1 VKSGRRNVSNRRHD
15 WAGTMI
21 DLFRVIFRF
30 SPLAFR
36 FSFCLTLSLLPPFAH
51 SLQAQGRQEGIGPAS
66 RFYPVRD
73 FQQEMVVY
81 DEMFKAYVP
90 FIDEQHANER
100 AISAFVDLES
110 NRRYKLLV
118 QSKTD
123 GFLFVDAALRRK
135 CPAGQWLVFDI
146 DSLYQVYRK
155 PQLFITLYGPA
166 VLNNWQLVIGHMR
179 TNSQQTIRL
188 NDNLLSVQPRQLTGF
203 TNFFSLGLLLLLAS
217 HAFLYTFFRRGF
229 QTYYNPV
236 NLARL
241 DPPDE
246 SFLISRP
253 LGRTSM
259 AFTVNL
265 SLCLA
270 FLFLHFQSL
279 NVSLFGAGTL
289 LPQGQN
295 FWQLSLSY
303 IALSVAF
310 YLLMLGKYALISTVG
325 SLYKFDD
332 LVNLH
337 YFRILEASLLFATLL
352 VLIMATLSPY
362 LSGVTLAPSTI
373 VVPFVVYFLGRL
385 AWLYLTLVR
394 EMPVK
399 NLYLFSYLCI
409 VELIPLVIGLRFAV
423 R

>member
-1 VKSGRRNVSNRRHD
+1 VVDRKSERVKEQRDEKLLVQVRCWLASRRVFAVFGFFFTLS
-15 WAGTMI
+15 
-21 DLFRVIFRF
+21 LFQ
-30 SPLAFR
+30 S
-36 FSFCLTLSLLPPFAH
+36 LTLSLY
-51 SLQAQGRQEGIGPAS
+51 AQGRQEGIGPGN
-66 RFYPVRD
+66 RYYPVRD
-73 FQQEMVVY
+73 FQQEVVVY
-81 DEMFKAYVP
+81 DEVFKAYVH
-90 FIDEQHANER
+90 FIEEQHATER

-110 NRRYKLLV
+110 NRRYKLLI
-118 QSKTD
+118 QSKAD

-146 DSLYQVYRK
+146 DSLYRVYRR
-155 PQLFITLYGPA
+155 PQLFITLYGPP
-166 VLNNWQLVIGHMR
+166 VLNNWHLVIGHGR
-179 TNSQQTIRL
+179 TGTQQTIRL
-188 NDNLLSVQPRQLTGF
+188 NDDLLSVRPRVLTGF
-203 TNFFSLGLLLLLAS
+203 TNFFSIGLLLLLAS

-253 LGRTSM
+253 LGRVSM

-270 FLFLHFQSL
+270 FLFLYFQNL
-279 NVSLFGAGTL
+279 NISLFGAGTL
-289 LPQGQN
+289 LPQGQS
-295 FWQLSLSY
+295 FWQFGLSY
-303 IALSVAF
+303 IALSVVF
-310 YLLMLGKYALISTVG
+310 FLIMLGKYALISTVG
-325 SLYKFDD
+325 SLYKFDEV
-332 LVNLH
+332 VNLH
-337 YFRILEASLLFATLL
+337 YFRILEASLLFTTVL
-352 VLIMATLSPY
+352 VLAMAAVSPY
-362 LSGVTLAPSTI
+362 LSGVSLAPETI
-373 VVPFVVYFLGRL
+373 VVPFVAYFLGRL